1 VFRYV
6 SGYLVMALTLI
17 RETGALVA
25 NANSYAS
32 VADCDSYHDGHLY
45 ASAWTGATT
54 ATKEAALVMATRL
67 IDGCYQF
74 NGFKVSSAQSLQWP
88 REACLNPDMAPS
100 STNAFFAADAVPVV
114 VVNATCEV
122 ARELIKADTTDATDG
137 EGLQSIS
144 IAGAMSIQFDKRD
157 QQAKIPETARLFLAR
172 LGTYL
177 AQSSGMVRLTRV

>member
-1 VFRYV
+1 
-6 SGYLVMALTLI
+6 MLTLI
-17 RETGALVA
+17 KETGAGVN

-32 VADCDSYHDGHLY
+32 ASDCDSYHEGHLY
-45 ASAWTGATT
+45 GTAWTGATT

-74 NGFKVSSAQSLQWP
+74 AGFKVSSAQALQWP
-88 REACLNPDMAPS
+88 RKLAIDPDGPRRTGLCFDGGVAYFPS
-100 STNAFFAADAVPVV
+100 DTVPVAV
-114 VVNATCEV
+114 VDATCEV

-144 IAGAMSIQFDKRD
+144 IAGAMSIQFDKKD

-177 AQSSGMVRLTRV
+177 ADRGSTAKLTRV